1 MKDRNWRGDSSR
13 VKRSKK
19 IPAPLS
25 GLLVNVADSLDVS
38 ESQAI
43 AEICLEDFLS
53 DAATRTEWDS
63 MHADWVTVYNQA
75 DQAKNPPW
83 QDSSNESLGLLT
95 EACNSFQARAYKA
108 FFPTRM
114 PISAIPVG
122 RQSEALT
129 ARAKRVAKFLQWS
142 LFVKDQQYKED
153 KSAMLLRVAIH
164 GSDFSKTYFDPV
176 MNRIMTRCVR
186 AEDLFVPYSIGPVSI
201 DEVPRKT
208 ELIHPPINDGR
219 IRFMAGYYSAIPEPM
234 VIGEIPSPQRDAQE
248 NDTGIKPSSTSD
260 ESDLAQI
267 IEQHRDLDIDG
278 DGIAEPYIVWID
290 VTSRKLL
297 RIEVRYEVDDRGQ
310 PTNGRLPIEQYTHYR
325 FLVNPNGFY
334 GYGLG
339 FLLGKTNIAINK
351 LLRQF
356 IDATTLSIHGN
367 MSGFVSDQLNV
378 NKGDMKITLGSF
390 KTVSASTEDIQKGIK
405 TLSFPPPPPTLMQA
419 VAQLEQRAQR
429 IGATTDAT
437 SGDISKVMQPT
448 TVMTMVEQGLMVFT
462 SIQEFLLHSWSRE
475 LGKIYRL
482 NSLYFRGEEWFASI
496 SQDGAEESF
505 VKEEDFAD
513 DMMII
518 PVADPRLASQQQR
531 LQKAQ
536 FLYDFALKNPL
547 IANNPAILLKISRR
561 LLDEMEFTS
570 IDELL
575 PKDAKELPPPPPDP
589 KVEALKM
596 KVQADQEHNQG
607 QLQVEGERLK
617 MESAAKAEGIKLDRE
632 KAVADAQAAN
642 AKLSGEARLQAMKLE
657 NDKQLA
663 LMKLD
668 GERQLAEL
676 KLASEQRLA
685 REKLAGEQQLAREK
699 AASDAAIKREEIAA
713 KASAEKDKVSS
724 EAKSKKAADGSS
736 DKQISG
742 LIKVVEAAVSAPR
755 QVTIKREK
763 E

>member
-1 MKDRNWRGDSSR
+1 MTKNRNWRGDSAR
-13 VKRSKK
+13 VRRSKK
-19 IPAPLS
+19 IPKPLS
-25 GLLVNVADSLDVS
+25 ALLVNIADSLAP
-38 ESQAI
+38 EEMTQI
-43 AEICLEDFLS
+43 AEICMEDFEG
-53 DAATRTEWDS
+53 DASTRTEWDAL
-63 MHADWVTVYNQA
+63 HADWVTVYNQA
-75 DQAKNPPW
+75 DSAVNPPW
-83 QDSSNESLGLLT
+83 QGSSDESLGLLT

-129 ARAKRVAKFLQWS
+129 ERAKRVAKFLQWS

-176 MNRIMTRCVR
+176 MNKIMTRAVR
-186 AEDLFVPYSIGPVSI
+186 AEDLYVPYSIGPVSI

-208 ELIHPPINDGR
+208 ELMHLPLNDCR
-219 IRFMAGYYSAIPEPM
+219 IRYMAGYFSAIPDPM
-234 VIGEIPSPQRDAQE
+234 TVGQIASPQREAQE
-248 NDTGIKPSSTSD
+248 NDTGIKPDATAD
-260 ESDLAQI
+260 MDYAQV

-278 DGIAEPYIVWID
+278 DGIAEPYIVWVD
-290 VTSRKLL
+290 ATSRKLL
-297 RIEVRYEVDDRGQ
+297 RMEVRYEVDDRGL

-378 NKGDMKITLGSF
+378 SKGDMKISLGSF

-419 VAQLEQRAQR
+419 VAQLESRAQR

-482 NSLYFRGEEWFASI
+482 NSMYFRGEEWFASI
-496 SQDGAEESF
+496 SQDGSEESF

-547 IANNPAILLKISRR
+547 IANNPPILLKISRR
-561 LLDEMEFTS
+561 LLDEMEFTA

-589 KVEALKM
+589 KMEALKM
-596 KVQADQEHNQG
+596 KAQTDQARAQGDVQAKQAMV
-607 QLQVEGERLK
+607 QLDAQ
-617 MESAAKAEGIKLDRE
+617 AKKEGIELDRE
-632 KAVADAQAAN
+632 ESQAEMLMQQA
-642 AKLSGEARLQAMKLE
+642 EAE
-657 NDKQLA
+657 FN
-663 LMKLD
+663 
-668 GERQLAEL
+668 
-676 KLASEQRLA
+676 QRLA
-685 REKLAGEQQLAREK
+685 ESQAHNEMRLEQMKAHGEMMLERAK
-699 AASDAAIKREEIAA
+699 AAHEARMMTHKAAVESQIAKAKATADIAA
-713 KASAEKDKVSS
+713 TRAKAK
-724 EAKSKKAADGSS
+724 AKPKKAA
-736 DKQISG
+736 K
-742 LIKVVEAAVSAPR
+742 
-755 QVTIKREK
+755 
-763 E
+763 